1 MKRFFLVLALMAF
14 GGTSQAKVVCD
25 KVRVDSAFSPSGK
38 TWASQ
43 NCKYIKGEIDPYYGP
58 TAQEGDISRIVKNLD
73 GSISVYRYGNG
84 SNSEDY
90 REVSPGEWKRV
101 H

>member
-1 MKRFFLVLALMAF
+1 MKRLCLILFLTVFCVTA
-14 GGTSQAKVVCD
+14 QCKVVCD

-58 TAQEGDISRIVKNLD
+58 TAQEGDISRIEKNLD
-73 GSISVYRYGNG
+73 GSISVYRYGSG

-90 REVSPGEWKRV
+90 REVTEGEWKRV

>member
-1 MKRFFLVLALMAF
+1 MKRLLLTLSLMVFCA
-14 GGTSQAKVVCD
+14 TSQAKLVCD
-25 KVRVDSAFSPSGK
+25 EVEVDSIFSPTGK
-38 TWASQ
+38 TTVNR
-43 NCKYIKGEIDPYYGP
+43 NCRRVEGIEPYYGP

-73 GSISVYRYGNG
+73 GSISVYRYGSG

-90 REVSPGEWKRV
+90 REVTKGEWKRV

>member
-1 MKRFFLVLALMAF
+1 MKRLFLVLALMVF
-14 GGTSQAKVVCD
+14 GVTSQAKVVCD
-25 KVRVDSAFSPSGK
+25 KVWVESDFAPSGK
-38 TWASQ
+38 TLANR
-43 NCKYIKGEIDPYYGP
+43 NCRHVDGVEPYYGP
-58 TAQEGDISRIVKNLD
+58 TAQEGDISRIEKNLD
-73 GSISVYRYGNG
+73 GSISVYRYGSG

>member
-1 MKRFFLVLALMAF
+1 MKRLFLVLMLTVF
-14 GGTSQAKVVCD
+14 YVSPQAKIVCD
-25 KVRVDSAFSPSGK
+25 EVEVDSIFSATGK
-38 TWASQ
+38 ETIHR
-43 NCKYIKGEIDPYYGP
+43 NCRRVEGIEPYYGP
-58 TAQEGDISRIVKNLD
+58 TYQEGDISRIEKNLD

-84 SNSEDY
+84 SNSEDF